1 MSEAKTYT
9 IIVGLLV
16 GTFVRDWYTPLGHQD
31 FLLYV
36 LPVLLTAW
44 LNWAGSAYVVATLA
58 TGFVAIGAVL
68 SPPGIPL
75 EVAAVNRSLSAGV
88 FWMTAF
94 LVVRGRA
101 VVERRQASQLAAIV
115 DSSADAMLSHDMN
128 GVVTSWNAAAERLF
142 GYAPAGILGQ
152 SVSRLMSPE
161 HAEAEQ
167 RTLDRVR
174 QGAAVA
180 RYQTTWMRRDGARLD
195 LSVSHSPIRDQA
207 GVVTGVSTVTH
218 DISTLQKALE
228 LLREQDT
235 RLNLVVSATHTGIW
249 DWDLRTNRMYYSP
262 LWKQSLGYQDDEL
275 SDSQDEWISRLH
287 PDDRERAFALV
298 KAFLAGKIPTYEFDH
313 RLRHRDGGYR
323 WIHTDAV
330 LTRDERGTP
339 IRMTGS
345 HVDITQRRQ
354 EQEALRQSEER
365 FRKYFEMGLIG
376 MALTAPDKR
385 WITVNDR
392 LCQML
397 GYSRDELMAASW
409 PSLTHPDDVEQNM
422 DFFQRALNREI
433 DGYQVEKRFIHKA
446 GHVVHAV
453 LSCSMIYKDDGAL
466 DYFVVLVHDITDQK
480 RAEVSLRESEVTL
493 QSFFDSASLMMGVV
507 KVLADDIV
515 HLSDNRATAEFFG
528 TTPDAIRGRT
538 ARQLGVLPD
547 ILDLWVKRYHRCIA
561 NGTPVQFEYE
571 HGGVDGKS
579 DSGRILSA
587 TVACIGKGAD
597 GAARCSYVVEDVTK
611 RRRDEAL
618 LRQAHES
625 LERRVAE
632 RTSELVAATQRARI
646 LAQRVYEVQE
656 DERRRLAQDLHD
668 EIGQAL
674 TLLKLNLQQAQQ
686 AKAGPFPSAQ
696 LEECLAVSDQLLA
709 QVRNLALDLRP
720 SLLDDLG
727 LVPAVRWYV
736 SRQAERAGWE
746 LQLTLYDGPL
756 ALTPAQSTACFRVV
770 QEAVTN
776 IARHAGAKCVSVTVG
791 VNDGRIEV
799 AVHDDGVGFDVNHAR
814 RLAQQGYSMGLLGME
829 ERISLVGG
837 SLSIDSAAQRGTR
850 IAFTISAGERYEAR

>member
-1 MSEAKTYT
+1 M
-9 IIVGLLV
+9 IIAGLLA
-16 GTFVRDWYTPLGHQD
+16 GTFVRDWYTPLGHQE

-44 LNWAGSAYVVATLA
+44 LNWAGSAYVVAMLA

-101 VVERRQASQLAAIV
+101 AVEHRQASQLAAIV
-115 DSSADAMLSHDMN
+115 DSSADAMFSHDLN
-128 GVVTSWNAAAERLF
+128 GVVTSWNAAAERLL

-152 SVSRLMSPE
+152 SVTRLLSHE
-161 HAEAEQ
+161 HAEDEQ

-174 QGAAVA
+174 QGVGAS
-180 RYQTTWMRRDGARLD
+180 RYQTTWMRRDGAQLE
-195 LSVSHSPIRDQA
+195 LSVSHSPIRNQA
-207 GVVTGVSTVTH
+207 GMVTGVSTVTH
-218 DISTLQKALE
+218 EIGTLQKAME

-262 LWKQSLGYQDDEL
+262 LWKQSLGYQEDEL
-275 SDSQDEWISRLH
+275 SDSQDEWLSRLH

-298 KAFLAGKIPTYEFDH
+298 KAFLAGEIPTYELDH
-313 RLRHRDGGYR
+313 RLRHRDGTYR

-385 WITVNDR
+385 WIAVNDH

-397 GYSRDELMAASW
+397 GYSRDELMQASW

-422 DFFQRALNREI
+422 DLFQRALNREI
-433 DGYQVEKRFIHKA
+433 DGYQFEKRFIRKDRHL
-446 GHVVHAV
+446 VHAV
-453 LSCSMIYKDDGAL
+453 LSCRMIYKDDGTL
-466 DYFVVLVHDITDQK
+466 DYFVVLVHDITEQK
-480 RAEVSLRESEVTL
+480 RTE
-493 QSFFDSASLMMGVV
+493 G
-507 KVLADDIV
+507 
-515 HLSDNRATAEFFG
+515 
-528 TTPDAIRGRT
+528 
-538 ARQLGVLPD
+538 
-547 ILDLWVKRYHRCIA
+547 
-561 NGTPVQFEYE
+561 
-571 HGGVDGKS
+571 
-579 DSGRILSA
+579 
-587 TVACIGKGAD
+587 
-597 GAARCSYVVEDVTK
+597 
-611 RRRDEAL
+611 L

-625 LERRVAE
+625 LERRVEE
-632 RTSELVAATQRARI
+632 RTSELVHATQRARV

-656 DERRRLAQDLHD
+656 AERRRLAQDLHD

-686 AKAGPFPSAQ
+686 AKAGLFPSAQ

-709 QVRNLALDLRP
+709 QVRNLALNLRP
-720 SLLDDLG
+720 LLLDDLG
-727 LVPAVRWYV
+727 LIPAVRWYAT
-736 SRQAERAGWE
+736 RQAERAGWA
-746 LQLTLYDGPL
+746 LHLDLHDGSV
-756 ALTPAQSTACFRVV
+756 ALTPARSTACFRVV
-770 QEAVTN
+770 QEALTN
-776 IARHAGAKCVSVTVG
+776 IARHAAAKRVSVAVAMG
-791 VNDGRIEV
+791 DGRIDV
-799 AVHDDGVGFDVNHAR
+799 AVQDDGIGFDVTQVRA
-814 RLAQQGYSMGLLGME
+814 LAQQGRSMGMLGME

-837 SLSIDSAAQRGTR
+837 SFSIDSAAQRGTTV
-850 IAFTISAGERYEAR
+850 AFTIPAGSGSEAP